1 MCRKLISYLGIL
13 SFLLLGN
20 TGCVFAFPGSPEEAR
35 SYLDRLDT
43 TDSLVGMY
51 EMRKDDF
58 CGFFLL
64 LPAPEE
70 EPLDDYVARVVE
82 SSNPYDKPGDLK
94 FFMRRTQEKEVF
106 FGKYYDAT
114 SLGVCE
120 EAFCP
125 GAPSLLQALVLLPK
139 KRAAP
144 RGWGCNFMIRL
155 HFIFRKKSFYY
166 AGVDGEGNAGLP
178 GRLSGAK
185 RNLCFVRKKSY
196 FEGDRVYLE

>member
-43 TDSLVGMY
+43 TDSLGMY

-120 EAFCP
+120 ARSGFVVTP
-125 GAPSLLQALVLLPK
+125 GEISAREVQGFDRKPRVFVKIYPSSGGSV
-139 KRAAP
+139 
-144 RGWGCNFMIRL
+144 
-155 HFIFRKKSFYY
+155 
-166 AGVDGEGNAGLP
+166 
-178 GRLSGAK
+178 LSGGTEPSSST
-185 RNLCFVRKKSY
+185 CSSSEEKSSTS
-196 FEGDRVYLE
+196 GVGM

>member
-1 MCRKLISYLGIL
+1 MRSKLICCLGV
-13 SFLLLGN
+13 FLFFLLGN
-20 TGCVFAFPGSPEEAR
+20 GGPVFAFPGNPEEAR

-58 CGFFLL
+58 HGIFLL

-114 SLGVCE
+114 SLGLCE
-120 EAFCP
+120 ARSGFVVTP
-125 GAPSLLQALVLLPK
+125 GEISAREVQGFDRKPRVFVKIYPSPEESVFSGGAEPSSSTCSSSEEK
-139 KRAAP
+139 ESTSG
-144 RGWGCNFMIRL
+144 RGM
-155 HFIFRKKSFYY
+155 
-166 AGVDGEGNAGLP
+166 
-178 GRLSGAK
+178 
-185 RNLCFVRKKSY
+185 
-196 FEGDRVYLE
+196 